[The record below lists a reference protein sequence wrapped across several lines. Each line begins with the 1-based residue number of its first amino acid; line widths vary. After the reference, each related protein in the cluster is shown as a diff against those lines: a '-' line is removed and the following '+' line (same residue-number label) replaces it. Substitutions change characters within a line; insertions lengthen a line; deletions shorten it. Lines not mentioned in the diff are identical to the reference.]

1 LGSTDVNDHAY
12 PPPRAAYGERK
23 TAQPDGNARP
33 AGFSCEEVQT
43 M

>member
-1 LGSTDVNDHAY
+1 MSMIMSIH
-12 PPPRAAYGERK
+12 PRAAYGERK